1 MSGFHEYNDVSIV
14 TAIIPQ
20 HRAQAILKKIY
31 DNYGYAAL
39 QFDARGTLAHD
50 RWYQAF
56 IPMVNPENEY
66 LQFIVANDH
75 VDGFMSYL
83 VKVAQLHLPGSGGAY
98 STPCLS
104 YASDSEKFANRPDVI
119 PKETVEKPI
128 NFKKNL
134 SVVFALIQS
143 GRTEPAIRAAMQAGS
158 HGPIVYYAEGRGTR
172 DRMGWLRITKKP
184 YEEVIMTIV
193 DKVDKDPV
201 IDAMVSAGNINV
213 PGGGILYDL
222 PIQKG
227 IVNFPTSV
235 GKRSA
240 LASTHQMVAALDELM
255 GSSDWR
261 DRRALIRDDKQSDAE
276 KGSRNVEDMCLLR
289 VLVSRKYVHTIM
301 DAAIEFGAPG
311 TNVTYVKK
319 LASHSDVDESG
330 FTMHEEMGFI
340 RMVLPQ
346 SLSMKIRDDLKAYC
360 MEHDINNVLL
370 CELAV
375 NKVIRYKGEH

>member
-1 MSGFHEYNDVSIV
+1 
-14 TAIIPQ
+14 
-20 HRAQAILKKIY
+20 
-31 DNYGYAAL
+31 L

-66 LQFIVANDH
+66 LQFIVSGDN
-75 VDGFMSYL
+75 VDDFMSYL
-83 VKVAQLHLPGSGGAY
+83 VRVAQLHLPGAGGAY
-98 STPCLS
+98 SVPCLS
-104 YASDSEKFANRPDVI
+104 YASDSEKFVNRSDVVSKDI
-119 PKETVEKPI
+119 VEQPI

-172 DRMGWLRITKKP
+172 DRMGWLKITKKP

-193 DKVDKDPV
+193 DKVDKDSV
-201 IDAMVSAGNINV
+201 IDAIVNAGNINV

-222 PIQKG
+222 PISKG

-235 GKRSA
+235 GKRSE
-240 LASTHQMVAALDELM
+240 LATTHQMVAALDELM

-261 DRRALIRDDKQSDAE
+261 DRRALARDDKQLGGESSSTN
-276 KGSRNVEDMCLLR
+276 GGNTYLLR
-289 VLVSRKYVHTIM
+289 VLVPRKYVHTIM

-319 LASHSDVDESG
+319 LASHADVDESG

-340 RMVLPQ
+340 RMVLSQ
-346 SLSMKIRDDLKAYC
+346 SLSVKIRDNLKYYC
-360 MEHDINNVLL
+360 TENNINNVLI

-375 NKVIRYKGEH
+375 NKVIRYRSEQ

>member
-1 MSGFHEYNDVSIV
+1 MTSFHEYNNVSVVTVIV
-14 TAIIPQ
+14 PQ

-31 DNYGYAAL
+31 DNYGYTAL

-66 LQFIVANDH
+66 LQFIVASDN
-75 VDGFMSYL
+75 VDDFMGYL
-83 VKVAQLHLPGSGGAY
+83 VRVAQLHLPGAGGAY

-104 YASDSEKFANRPDVI
+104 YASDNEKFINRSDVVSKDI
-119 PKETVEKPI
+119 VEQPI

-143 GRTEPAIRAAMQAGS
+143 GRTESAIRAAMQAGS

-172 DRMGWLRITKKP
+172 DRMGWLKITKKP

-193 DKVDKDPV
+193 DKVDKDSV
-201 IDAMVSAGNINV
+201 IDAIVNAGNINV

-222 PIQKG
+222 PISKG
-227 IVNFPTSV
+227 IVNFPTSM

-240 LASTHQMVAALDELM
+240 LATTHQMVAALDELM

-261 DRRALIRDDKQSDAE
+261 DRRALARDDKQLGGESSSTNGGNA
-276 KGSRNVEDMCLLR
+276 CLLR
-289 VLVSRKYVHTIM
+289 ILVSRKYVHTIM
-301 DAAIEFGAPG
+301 DVAIEFGAPG

-319 LASHSDVDESG
+319 LASHADADGSG
-330 FTMHEEMGFI
+330 FIMHEEMGFI

-346 SLSMKIRDDLKAYC
+346 SLSVKIRDNLKYYC
-360 MEHDINNVLL
+360 TEHNINNVLI

-375 NKVIRYKGEH
+375 NKVIRYRSEQ